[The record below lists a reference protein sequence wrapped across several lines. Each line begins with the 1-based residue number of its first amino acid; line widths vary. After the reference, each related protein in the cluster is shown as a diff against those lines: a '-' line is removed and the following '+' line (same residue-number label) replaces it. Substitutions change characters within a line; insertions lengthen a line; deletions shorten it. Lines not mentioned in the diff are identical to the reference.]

1 MSRSTALAAGGGR
14 RADRL
19 AQAAQRLLRIAAD
32 ARLALGLL
40 LLAGAWN
47 AAAAALPSGGQLLSS
62 PVYLVLLGLILC
74 TGMASVAVRLPAAWQ
89 EWRTPGPLTE
99 GPSEVLVAAVR
110 FDGTLDDAAR
120 ARLAAAARDAGYRV
134 LARGRGERWTIS
146 GTRRGWS
153 RLVGQLSHLA
163 LVLMLLGAAGG
174 RAFSTE
180 TTFSLLPGEQALL
193 DAPRSGFTEAVRLD
207 RFDAAFGADG
217 RPLKLDATVT
227 FFRDGQPAGTQLVQ
241 VNRPGEFGGYL
252 VHGWTYG
259 PAVDLRV
266 ATLGGQPLLDAAVP
280 LDVRIGGRASAFTEL
295 PTAGLTLG
303 LTLVDADANE
313 LAVTASDGSGV
324 VDSIRLRPG
333 DEVRLGPVTVRL
345 AGFDAYLTFLS
356 RRDPGMGILFL
367 GAALLVACLAV
378 ALWLPRRRMTLR
390 VGDGDLRLLL
400 RGERFDRPEGEIKR
414 LGAKLAAAVGP
425 ARE

>member
-1 MSRSTALAAGGGR
+1 MSRSTALAASGGR

-19 AQAAQRLLRIAAD
+19 AQAAQRLLRVAAD

-47 AAAAALPSGGQLLSS
+47 AVAAAIRSGGWLLST
-62 PVYLVLLGLILC
+62 PPYLVLLGLILC
-74 TGMASVAVRLPAAWQ
+74 AGMASVAVRLPAAWQ
-89 EWRTPGPLTE
+89 EWRRPAPIPDGSDVLAETIPFDRRPDVKTQAALTA
-99 GPSEVLVAAVR
+99 VAR
-110 FDGTLDDAAR
+110 R
-120 ARLAAAARDAGYRV
+120 AGYRV
-134 LARGRGERWTIS
+134 MEYGRGERWALA

-153 RLVGQLSHLA
+153 RLVGQFSHLA

-174 RAFSTE
+174 RAFSSE

-193 DAPRSGFTEAVRLD
+193 DVPRSGFTDAVRLD
-207 RFDAAFGADG
+207 RFDATFGADG

-227 FFRDGQPAGTQLVQ
+227 FLRDGEPAGTQLLQ

-259 PAVDLRV
+259 PAVRLRV
-266 ATLGGQPLLDAAVP
+266 ATLGGQPLLNAPVP
-280 LDVRIGGRASAFTEL
+280 LLTKIAGRPSAFVEL

-303 LTLVDADANE
+303 LTLVDAGANQ
-313 LAVTASDGSGV
+313 LAVTASDGNGV
-324 VDSIRLRPG
+324 IDSIRLQPG
-333 DEVRLGPVTVRL
+333 DEQRVGPVTVRL
-345 AGFDAYLTFLS
+345 IGFDAYLTFLS
-356 RRDPGMGILFL
+356 RRDPGMGILFG

-390 VGDGDLRLLL
+390 VADDGLRLLI
-400 RGERFDRPEGEIKR
+400 RGERFDRPEGEVAR
-414 LGAKLAAAVGP
+414 LAGKLAAAVRRGTP
-425 ARE
+425 